1 MKTQKKTN
9 LPISKRGPIP
19 QKESKA
25 KVLYQASILLQSITE
40 DNNQY

>member
-9 LPISKRGPIP
+9 LPIPK
-19 QKESKA
+19 KESKA

-40 DNNQY
+40 NNNQY

>member
-1 MKTQKKTN
+1 MKTQKN
-9 LPISKRGPIP
+9 LPILKEDH

-40 DNNQY
+40 NNNQY